1 MIFMFLRSAAQVKEY
16 KGQVASKEL
25 ENRKIVYENV
35 NSQYISEDAST
46 ETDWKTFIFL
56 TVPITFRCKEQI
68 NFKHKTSPIPY

>member
-1 MIFMFLRSAAQVKEY
+1 MPRLEIIRLLISKNRITTVLTLTMIFMFLRSTAQVREY

-46 ETDWKTFIFL
+46 ETD
-56 TVPITFRCKEQI
+56 
-68 NFKHKTSPIPY
+68 

>member
-1 MIFMFLRSAAQVKEY
+1 MQKLEIIRLLISNNWITAVFALTMIFMFLRSAAQVREY

-46 ETDWKTFIFL
+46 ETD
-56 TVPITFRCKEQI
+56 
-68 NFKHKTSPIPY
+68 

>member
-1 MIFMFLRSAAQVKEY
+1 MIFMFLISTAQVREY

-46 ETDWKTFIFL
+46 ETD
-56 TVPITFRCKEQI
+56 
-68 NFKHKTSPIPY
+68 

>member
-1 MIFMFLRSAAQVKEY
+1 MPRLEIIRLLISKNQITTVLALTMIFMFLRSAAQVREY

-46 ETDWKTFIFL
+46 ETD
-56 TVPITFRCKEQI
+56 
-68 NFKHKTSPIPY
+68 

>member
-1 MIFMFLRSAAQVKEY
+1 MPRLEIIRLLISKNWITTVFALTMIFMFLRSAAQVKEY

-46 ETDWKTFIFL
+46 ETD
-56 TVPITFRCKEQI
+56 
-68 NFKHKTSPIPY
+68 